1 MDWKAVLDARPS
13 EQQVRDI
20 LEALE
25 AENLNE
31 PTPRLLSVFS
41 TLVNQTVFDL
51 QSLNYVPVFQS
62 ITGLGCIISQLA
74 ILLNNEP
81 QSPRIPVLVSLLES
95 VLNRQ
100 TLIRD
105 LRTVKPNETQA
116 IFVGSR
122 LFATTSMIKSDTWIA
137 DGSQYTVWVVAQLA
151 KFDPPALLI
160 DKTFKLGYAKDA
172 FLAFLSNPEKFK
184 AVLDDMRPSQQ
195 QYAFV
200 HGGFPSLE
208 KLSVE
213 STAAILKYLDPKI
226 DLIALAEQFPLG
238 IQLASVC
245 ITKDFV
251 SATTKLLS
259 MWGDRAAIQT
269 VSMVYQT
276 AQTQMLVSLAC
287 HMSAADAKKVIGS
300 LEFISAISHRLESL
314 SERARLMG
322 TLVADMLSQKAGDK
336 LKFAMESGEWNF
348 QVYTPRPLTEALAEL
363 DAPKHPELELTPAPI
378 VPDKGSDD
386 EGEAVGD
393 SDDEDDEKIVAQPVY
408 IKTLLEYLSSD
419 SYEQIQSGLQYGSQL
434 IYRKADFGSEVHQY
448 APELLVLLAG
458 LGDKFNIRNFSEL
471 RQQIMTAILV
481 ADYTQGELIA
491 KLALTGDLS
500 LFQRMSLMSTMVL
513 AAKELS
519 NYVEPE
525 MAPSKLLPEAQHKV
539 FAKDIDSLVYSLQDR
554 LVLDTKAKVT
564 EDLGGPQVL
573 RVSKKLQLQKAS
585 TQGTNKFAKVAAR
598 YFFFPLAVHRPRRAG
613 DYTPMILGHLIKTL
627 GLLIYYAYPSNDM
640 PDMVSELLDMLVS
653 LSGTEPVLIEAAYTA
668 LLVLCDV
675 AGGILVSR
683 YPQKLAALYDWARQ
697 SWQDVPDDR
706 IQKLGAG
713 VVLRLGDLVEQIS
726 KMLEA

>member
-1 MDWKAVLDARPS
+1 MLDSQPS
-13 EQQVRDI
+13 EEQVKSV
-20 LEALE
+20 LEALG
-25 AENLNE
+25 AVNLNE
-31 PTPRLLSVFS
+31 PTPELLAAFS
-41 TLVNQTVFDL
+41 TLVNQTIFDL
-51 QSLNYVPVFQS
+51 PALSYEGVFQS
-62 ITGLGCIISQLA
+62 ITGLGCIISQLG
-74 ILLNNEP
+74 ILMNSVN

-95 VLNRQ
+95 VFDRQ

-105 LRTVKPNETQA
+105 LWIAKPNEAQA

-122 LFATTSMIKSDTWIA
+122 LLSTTSMLKSDTWVA
-137 DGSQYTVWVVAQLA
+137 DGKQYSAWVAAQLLV
-151 KFDPPALLI
+151 FDPPALLV
-160 DKTFKLGYAKDA
+160 DKTFKLGYARDA
-172 FLAFLSNPEKFK
+172 FLAFLASPEKFK
-184 AVLDDMRPSQQ
+184 HCLHSMRPAQQ
-195 QYAFV
+195 RYAFA

-208 KLSVE
+208 YLTVE
-213 STAAILKYLDPKI
+213 SSAAILKYLDPSI
-226 DLIALAEQFPLG
+226 DLVALAQQFPLSLR
-238 IQLASVC
+238 LASAC
-245 ITKDFV
+245 IVKDFV
-251 SATTKLLS
+251 AVTRKLLS
-259 MWGDRAAIQT
+259 SWGDRAAIQT
-269 VSMVYQT
+269 VSMAYQA
-276 AQTQMLVSLAC
+276 AQTQILVSLAC
-287 HMSAADAKKVIGS
+287 HMSAQDAKVIMGS
-300 LEFISAISHRLESL
+300 MEFISAISHRLESL
-314 SERARLMG
+314 SERARSMG

-348 QVYTPRPLTEALAEL
+348 QVYTPRPLADALAEL
-363 DAPKHPELELTPAPI
+363 KAPKHPELELTPAPI
-378 VPDKGSDD
+378 TAEKGSDD
-386 EGEAVGD
+386 EGGPAGD
-393 SDDEDDEKIVAQPVY
+393 SDDEEDEKPVAQPVY

-434 IYRKADFGSEVHQY
+434 IYRKADFGTEVHQY

-481 ADYTQGELIA
+481 VDYTQGELVA

-525 MAPSKLLPEAQHKV
+525 VAASKLLPEAQHKT
-539 FAKDIDSLVYSLQDR
+539 FAKDIDSIVYSLQDR
-554 LVLDTKAKVT
+554 LVLDTKAKMT
-564 EDLGGPQVL
+564 EELGGPQVL
-573 RVSKKLQLQKAS
+573 RVSKKLQLQKGPS
-585 TQGTNKFAKVAAR
+585 RGTNKFAKIAAR
-598 YFFFPLAVHRPRRAG
+598 YFFFPLAAHRPRRAG
-613 DYTPMILGHLIKTL
+613 DYTPMILGHLLKTL

-640 PDMVSELLDMLVS
+640 PDIVSELLDMLVV

-697 SWQDVPDDR
+697 SWQDVPDER
-706 IQKLGAG
+706 VQKLGAG

-726 KMLEA
+726 KMLEG